1 MYQNTNPEFKVEF
14 GNKEQQDKPFVRFQ
28 AIGSSDN
35 PFDKAKNSEIKEN
48 LIERLQNSI
57 LGEKQHG
64 IEFSM
69 ESASTE
75 IPKPTES
82 AADQQETKDNQQLT
96 TDNSQLTDNSENSKP
111 KSGDGT
117 TQNAGTNQNTNDV
130 TTNTPT
136 DQSVLEAQAELQAE
150 EQIYNQ
156 LNDQLDQMI
165 KGQDTD
171 TKVTSPSEVKQQ
183 REQLKQQILGQLI
196 KEQQVSAPTQTAQIE
211 DPSDKTRKEDIVKNP
226 DVVPGVDAQYRIM
239 EEQGL
244 KEQIVIRNNDGF
256 SKDCI
261 QKEIANG
268 NNDQQQDNTSCSL
281 PKNIFTFNLKLDPG
295 VVMRHAIGAT
305 NQQPHGTTFFT
316 DEKGKYLFHFLP
328 LFAVDGKGVRTNNVK
343 LEIEP
348 TSDQQ
353 AYTMKV
359 VVDLQWLLDSQR
371 QFPITIDPS
380 IVHNT
385 KAQFDAGNALNR
397 VESLADPKVDIKNTT
412 SDTYYYYGNGA
423 DSTCTVTSG
432 TTNLNTGSCSGRGT
446 ADAANFS
453 VTANTPSG
461 QNQVTVSTTPTGLAA
476 GDEILIVNLMGTSG
490 SYSSVGKYETK
501 RISFIS
507 TNTLTLTS
515 NLSNSYD
522 GTTQKIMVQRVP
534 NYTTVTIDNGTTLT
548 ADGWNG
554 TKNGIIFF
562 RATGTVTNNGTIDMS
577 QKGFRGG
584 SSGSSSG
591 PEGYKGNT
599 ATGGASGGTG
609 GTGANGGY
617 YSYTCGSSCGDAS
630 PGQCCADDGEGGC
643 AYYSWA
649 CVSCLTPSTP
659 GGNGSNGS
667 GGGGGGGQDGYA
679 GCSASAGGSGGSRG
693 GGGGGG
699 EGSGGGGGANGY
711 QAHPYSCGSG
721 GGGGGGSAFSSMTN
735 NTLLTGVLTDGLIG
749 LGGGASAGAAGGSV
763 GPNACY
769 GGSGGAGGNAYG
781 GYSGNPGGGI
791 VYVAS
796 PTISSGTI
804 NVNGGNGGNGTN
816 GTNSTG
822 FYGASGGGSGADGAS
837 GGTVILKGNTVSL
850 GTVTALGGTG
860 GTGGTGYTG
869 GGGAGGGA
877 GGGGSA
883 GSSGANG
890 VVSVY
895 YRTSTSGS
903 STPAAAYQNLSS
915 GYRYGQ
921 YDSSV
926 IDLTSGV
933 SSIDSLQWSE
943 NGVRTGDGST
953 PYSTTNLVA
962 QWNFDSTSGT
972 TATNDAGAG
981 TCGGTA
987 SNCDFTLNNFA
998 STGSQDA
1005 SPMSGLTADNKRWG
1019 AGAIMLNS
1027 ASTADSLSRADVP
1040 GNVLDPNSSDMSIE
1054 TWIKTNDTSAE
1065 IFSNNNANGTSCTNN
1080 GYYLGI
1086 DSSGYPI
1093 FNLDTNGATAGCD
1106 VSVTGTTKINDG
1118 NYHHLAVTVTRG
1130 TGATMYLDGVVIGTD
1145 ATVTSYSGITVTG
1158 TIYIGGPSGG
1168 FDGILDS
1175 TRIYS
1180 RALTANEILSNS
1192 QSGNIEFETR
1202 TGANST
1208 PDDGSWEAWKP
1219 TTTESQIDSMDSDSA
1234 NWDGAYDG
1242 YTKLLLHAD
1251 GANNSTNFP
1260 DKSLYT
1266 KVITANGDAKISTTQ
1281 SKFGGASAY
1290 FDGTGD
1296 YLSVP
1301 DSDDFDFGSG
1311 NFTIDWWQYKTSSTT
1326 AGVFSRVVNSSSQAY
1341 TVLNTSVYMSSD
1353 NSNWDIAN
1361 GKTLGADS
1369 LNVWEHF
1376 AIVRSGNN
1384 FYTFKNGVK
1393 QDTWTS
1399 ALALYNNSATFAIGR
1414 YWNAAGYDFPGYID
1428 EFRVSK
1434 GIARWTSNFTAP
1446 SAAYFNPGMIQA
1458 SDAANPKAEGS
1469 GSMKTALGAPSSAD
1483 GNTVGLWHLDET
1495 GGSGAYLKDT
1505 TSNANNGT
1513 PTGTTVVDGVYV
1525 KARSFDGSND
1535 LVDVGT
1541 GSSLDFGNSGSF
1553 TVSGWIKPTTLVD
1566 YATFLG
1572 KSANRAAPYSF
1583 ITGFM
1588 ANGRLSAYTGASW
1601 TDICPAGS
1609 VTNGNWQHVSFA
1621 YNGTNMY
1628 GYVNGANCGFA
1639 AFSYTDNAAHIVT
1652 IGSHYAAATTYDY
1665 NGLMDEVKLSNV
1677 ARTAKEVYEE
1687 YRLGR
1692 DWRLSRTISTADL
1705 SSKTKLPFWVAGDK
1719 VGTYLEATA
1728 GESDY
1733 ANYMPDSNTMGLWHL
1748 EEATG
1753 SGAYIKDSSNYAN
1766 NGTPT
1771 GTTYTDGKIGK
1782 ARSFN
1787 GTGDQITVSDTGYP
1801 TGAASRTLSAWLK
1814 PSTNNARVAL
1824 LYGTGSAASAYYIVM
1839 INSTFCIGQWGGG
1852 DSCGP
1857 GGKTVDVWYHIALT
1871 YDGTTAKLYVNGA
1884 LEVSSTRAY
1893 NTSLS
1898 GTFYISGYSG
1908 AGGDNWHGIIDEVEI
1923 DNTART
1929 ADQIRQAFEIGKRTH
1944 PITID
1949 FQAKLDAGNLI
1960 ANSGDTSFTVDD
1972 TSYLPTTNKADTLY
1986 IGDKVIVK
1994 ENYDGTEYLA
2004 QGTVNAV
2011 TASTGATT
2019 VSAWDAGSTFP
2030 GSGYT
2035 ANATV
2040 FKWQKEWMDV
2050 TAPLSTQVDAV
2061 TRLTL
2066 RCTDGSE
2073 GRNVYLDDF
2082 KSGGPYLTNPA
2093 ATSNVTS
2100 TVQRYMQYRAIL
2112 STTGSD
2118 LGTTPY
2124 LSGVTVNYTSGP
2136 STDQLMR
2143 HGRYF
2148 SSNALQ
2154 GFWWAR

>member
-1 MYQNTNPEFKVEF
+1 
-14 GNKEQQDKPFVRFQ
+14 
-28 AIGSSDN
+28 
-35 PFDKAKNSEIKEN
+35 
-48 LIERLQNSI
+48 
-57 LGEKQHG
+57 
-64 IEFSM
+64 
-69 ESASTE
+69 
-75 IPKPTES
+75 
-82 AADQQETKDNQQLT
+82 
-96 TDNSQLTDNSENSKP
+96 
-111 KSGDGT
+111 
-117 TQNAGTNQNTNDV
+117 
-130 TTNTPT
+130 
-136 DQSVLEAQAELQAE
+136 
-150 EQIYNQ
+150 
-156 LNDQLDQMI
+156 
-165 KGQDTD
+165 
-171 TKVTSPSEVKQQ
+171 
-183 REQLKQQILGQLI
+183 
-196 KEQQVSAPTQTAQIE
+196 
-211 DPSDKTRKEDIVKNP
+211 
-226 DVVPGVDAQYRIM
+226 
-239 EEQGL
+239 
-244 KEQIVIRNNDGF
+244 
-256 SKDCI
+256 
-261 QKEIANG
+261 
-268 NNDQQQDNTSCSL
+268 
-281 PKNIFTFNLKLDPG
+281 
-295 VVMRHAIGAT
+295 
-305 NQQPHGTTFFT
+305 
-316 DEKGKYLFHFLP
+316 
-328 LFAVDGKGVRTNNVK
+328 
-343 LEIEP
+343 
-348 TSDQQ
+348 
-353 AYTMKV
+353 
-359 VVDLQWLLDSQR
+359 
-371 QFPITIDPS
+371 
-380 IVHNT
+380 
-385 KAQFDAGNALNR
+385 
-397 VESLADPKVDIKNTT
+397 
-412 SDTYYYYGNGA
+412 
-423 DSTCTVTSG
+423 
-432 TTNLNTGSCSGRGT
+432 
-446 ADAANFS
+446 
-453 VTANTPSG
+453 
-461 QNQVTVSTTPTGLAA
+461 
-476 GDEILIVNLMGTSG
+476 
-490 SYSSVGKYETK
+490 
-501 RISFIS
+501 
-507 TNTLTLTS
+507 
-515 NLSNSYD
+515 
-522 GTTQKIMVQRVP
+522 
-534 NYTTVTIDNGTTLT
+534 
-548 ADGWNG
+548 
-554 TKNGIIFF
+554 
-562 RATGTVTNNGTIDMS
+562 
-577 QKGFRGG
+577 
-584 SSGSSSG
+584 
-591 PEGYKGNT
+591 
-599 ATGGASGGTG
+599 
-609 GTGANGGY
+609 
-617 YSYTCGSSCGDAS
+617 
-630 PGQCCADDGEGGC
+630 
-643 AYYSWA
+643 
-649 CVSCLTPSTP
+649 
-659 GGNGSNGS
+659 
-667 GGGGGGGQDGYA
+667 
-679 GCSASAGGSGGSRG
+679 
-693 GGGGGG
+693 
-699 EGSGGGGGANGY
+699 
-711 QAHPYSCGSG
+711 
-721 GGGGGGSAFSSMTN
+721 
-735 NTLLTGVLTDGLIG
+735 
-749 LGGGASAGAAGGSV
+749 
-763 GPNACY
+763 
-769 GGSGGAGGNAYG
+769 
-781 GYSGNPGGGI
+781 
-791 VYVAS
+791 
-796 PTISSGTI
+796 
-804 NVNGGNGGNGTN
+804 
-816 GTNSTG
+816 
-822 FYGASGGGSGADGAS
+822 
-837 GGTVILKGNTVSL
+837 
-850 GTVTALGGTG
+850 
-860 GTGGTGYTG
+860 
-869 GGGAGGGA
+869 
-877 GGGGSA
+877 
-883 GSSGANG
+883 
-890 VVSVY
+890 
-895 YRTSTSGS
+895 
-903 STPAAAYQNLSS
+903 
-915 GYRYGQ
+915 
-921 YDSSV
+921 
-926 IDLTSGV
+926 
-933 SSIDSLQWSE
+933 
-943 NGVRTGDGST
+943 
-953 PYSTTNLVA
+953 
-962 QWNFDSTSGT
+962 
-972 TATNDAGAG
+972 
-981 TCGGTA
+981 
-987 SNCDFTLNNFA
+987 
-998 STGSQDA
+998 
-1005 SPMSGLTADNKRWG
+1005 MSGWTADNKRWG

-1027 ASTADSLSRADVP
+1027 ASTADSLSITDPAS
-1040 GNVLDPNSSDMSIE
+1040 NALDPNSSDMSIE

-1384 FYTFKNGVK
+1384 FYTFKNGVQ

-1787 GTGDQITVSDTGYP
+1787 GTSDYISVADSSSLKPTSQLTVAAWIKPMAIGSHMEVECKGTEGDVAMDYCLGLTDTGNLRPKLYTDTWYYP
-1801 TGAASRTLSAWLK
+1801 TG
-1814 PSTNNARVAL
+1814 STVFKV
-1824 LYGTGSAASAYYIVM
+1824 GQWYYIAM
-1839 INSTFCIGQWGGG
+1839 
-1852 DSCGP
+1852 
-1857 GGKTVDVWYHIALT
+1857 T
-1871 YDGTTAKLYVNGA
+1871 YDGSSLKGYVNGA
-1884 LEVSSTRAY
+1884 LDTSQAVTGSIRTSASTLRIGAY
-1893 NTSLS
+1893 SPASPGSKLWFNGS
-1898 GTFYISGYSG
+1898 
-1908 AGGDNWHGIIDEVEI
+1908 IDEVSVS
-1923 DNTART
+1923 NTART

-2136 STDQLMR
+2136 STDQLMLR
-2143 HGRYF
+2143 GKWF
-2148 SSNALQ
+2148 SGGALQ
-2154 GFWWAR
+2154 TSWWAR